1 MSRASGILP
10 VVPDHHVYL
19 VPGFFGFAN
28 LGDLPYFAHVSE
40 YLEEAFAERGVPV
53 ALHHVHTH
61 PTASLRY
68 RASRLLDTIVTTA
81 VGDGPIHL
89 VGHSSGGLDARL
101 LVTSGVSLASDH
113 DVEALMAR
121 VQSVV
126 TVATPHHGTP
136 VASFFTGLLGQR
148 LLQLLSLFTTYVIVF
163 GRVPVGL
170 LSRMGRLFLR
180 VDQLIGRD
188 RSVVDQLVEQL
199 LGDFT
204 PERRDALRA
213 FLDEVG
219 KDQALMAQLMPDA
232 MDTFNA
238 ATADRE
244 GVRYASVVTRAPKP
258 NLKSRLQM
266 GVDPYMQVTRGV
278 YGALHRLST
287 RMPAIR
293 IGELSAPH
301 REALARRYLDVPD
314 WHASDGI
321 VPTLSQPWGTV
332 LDAVTADHHDVIGHF
347 HGPKHVPPHF
357 DWLAS
362 GSGFGRQEFERM
374 WSKIVDHLLA
384 G

>member
-1 MSRASGILP
+1 MTR
-10 VVPDHHVYL
+10 HHVYL

-28 LGDLPYFAHVSE
+28 LGDLPYFAHVAE
-40 YLEEAFAERGVPV
+40 FIEAAFESRGVEL

-68 RASRLLDTIVTTA
+68 RARRLLDTIQITA
-81 VGDGPIHL
+81 DGDGPIHL

-101 LVTSGVSLASDH
+101 LVTSGVALASDA
-113 DVEALMAR
+113 DVDALMSR
-121 VQSVV
+121 VDAVV

-136 VASFFTGLLGQR
+136 VASFFTGLFGQR
-148 LLQLLSLFTTYVIVF
+148 LLQLLSLFTSYVIVF

-170 LSRMGRLFLR
+170 MSRLARLFLR
-180 VDQLIGRD
+180 VDAIIGRD
-188 RSVVDQLVEQL
+188 KSLPDQLMEQL
-199 LGDFT
+199 LGDFS

-219 KDQALMAQLMPDA
+219 KDQALLAQLMPDA

-238 ATADRE
+238 LTVDRP
-244 GVRYASVVTRAPKP
+244 GIRYASVVARAPKP
-258 NLKSRLQM
+258 NLKSRFQAGL
-266 GVDPYMQVTRGV
+266 DPYAQITRGV

-293 IGELSAPH
+293 ITELDAVH
-301 REALARRYLDVPD
+301 REALARHYLDVPD

-332 LDAVTADHHDVIGHF
+332 LDACTADHHDVIGHF
-347 HGPKHVPPHF
+347 HAPTHVPPHF
-357 DWLAS
+357 DWLSS
-362 GSGFGRQEFERM
+362 GSGFGRSDFERM

-384 G
+384 A